1 MPECVMDFDEAWVA
15 AAMRGATADEMA
27 PIFPWMVEMD
37 ACDHDPIHHAEGSP
51 WVHTT
56 LVAAALECRPEMLV
70 LADDRRQVL
79 RLAAWLHDVGKP
91 ATTIYEPCLE
101 TGVTRVRQ
109 PGHAAL
115 GAKIAW
121 QSLIDAGCDPVLV
134 RNVHALVG
142 WHMRPTHL
150 PDMAEGKILDR
161 VLRFD
166 VESCGGSWRELLALT
181 RADQD
186 GRIALDGRNKH
197 ASLDVLEAALD
208 AFSDRLGLDI
218 RAGGIPF
225 PSSGSRMRV
234 LREGAFNLFL
244 PPHEPAGSR
253 VTMMSGLPGSGKG
266 AWLQSSRPDLPV
278 ASTLDEATRYLKDS
292 TDFAWNSNAL
302 SRAARQKLTRLA
314 LEHDA
319 LIELVSMDVPLE
331 QAVAGNRMKASPA
344 PEDVLRAMAQ
354 EREPAIADE
363 SHRLIS
369 IDKQGAAHVI
379 LGDPSAES
387 AHQLRE
393 ISDLSPQP

>member
-1 MPECVMDFDEAWVA
+1 MREFVRDVDQAWIA

-27 PIFPWMVEMD
+27 PIFPWMAEMD
-37 ACDHDPIHHAEGSP
+37 GCDHDPVHHAEGSP

-56 LVAAALECRPEMLV
+56 LVAAALEGRPEMLR
-70 LADDRRQVL
+70 LNDDRRQVL

-91 ATTIYEPCLE
+91 ATTVYEPCKE
-101 TGVTRVRQ
+101 TGIVRVRQ

-115 GAKIAW
+115 GAKIGF
-121 QSLIDAGCDPVLV
+121 QHMIDAGCDPILA
-134 RNVHALVG
+134 RHVHALVA
-142 WHMRPTHL
+142 WHMRPAHL
-150 PDMAEGKILDR
+150 AELDPGKIMDR

-166 VESCGGSWRELLALT
+166 VESCGGSWNELLALS

-197 ASLDVLEAALD
+197 VPLDLLEVALD
-208 AFSDRLGLDI
+208 EISGRLDMDI
-218 RAGGIPF
+218 RAGGVPF

-266 AWLQSSRPDLPV
+266 TWLQASRPDLPV
-278 ASTLDEATRYLKDS
+278 ASTFEEATGYLKDS

-302 SRAARQKLTRLA
+302 TRAARQKLTRLA

-319 LIELVSMDVPLE
+319 LIEIVSMDVPLE
-331 QAVAGNRMKASPA
+331 QAVAGNRMKASPV

-363 SHRLIS
+363 AHRLIS
-369 IDKQGAAHVI
+369 IDMHGAAHVI

-393 ISDLSPQP
+393 ISDLSQQP